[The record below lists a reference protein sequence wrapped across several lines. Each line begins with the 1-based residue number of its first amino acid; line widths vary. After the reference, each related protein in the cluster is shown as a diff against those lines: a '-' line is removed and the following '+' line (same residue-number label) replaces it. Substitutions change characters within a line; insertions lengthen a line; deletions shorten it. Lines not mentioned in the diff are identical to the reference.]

1 MLHGRVANPPSKRIQ
16 AFAPLFLRA
25 ALRLW
30 DCVRPRE
37 NTLFS
42 PMMNRAVAK
51 IGQFQ
56 SSVHMRRTDRAHG
69 APH

>member
-1 MLHGRVANPPSKRIQ
+1 MVHGRIANPPSKRIH

-37 NTLFS
+37 NTVFS
-42 PMMNRAVAK
+42 PMMNLVVAK
-51 IGQFQ
+51 VEQCVFVGLLF
-56 SSVHMRRTDRAHG
+56 
-69 APH
+69 